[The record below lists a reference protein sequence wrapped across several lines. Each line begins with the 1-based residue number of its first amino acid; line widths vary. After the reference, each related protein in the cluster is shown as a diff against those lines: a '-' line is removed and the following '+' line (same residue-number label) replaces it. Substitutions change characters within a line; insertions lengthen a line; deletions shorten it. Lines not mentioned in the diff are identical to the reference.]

1 MVKASLLHDIKR
13 LDIDIFRGITR
24 RYKKMNL
31 DLTPMH
37 AKILLRLNESDKLL
51 CQKDLEEFISCNKS
65 TLSSIISTMEKNDL
79 LTREVSKQD
88 SRINYLVV
96 SEKGK
101 ELINFLKEDQLILED
116 IINEGI
122 TDDEYQT
129 FSKIVDK
136 VRKNIERI

>member
-1 MVKASLLHDIKR
+1 
-13 LDIDIFRGITR
+13 
-24 RYKKMNL
+24 
-31 DLTPMH
+31 
-37 AKILLRLNESDKLL
+37 
-51 CQKDLEEFISCNKS
+51 
-65 TLSSIISTMEKNDL
+65 MEKNDL
-79 LTREVSKQD
+79 LTREASKQD